1 MGSEQDFKNAA
12 PGVVGYT
19 FNHPAAARTSVDDA
33 TGALNM
39 AGRKNIAICGFA
51 SSSRHLIPTDDPS
64 WLIIGLNQLYRHMP
78 RADAWFDIHVNYDD
92 HNVEGTDHSG
102 WLRECGIPVYMSAV
116 PNDVPNAT
124 PYPVER
130 LIAKHGVDYFTST
143 VSFMIALAI
152 DSIEQDVFKR
162 GAVPSVSTFSEY
174 TIGIFGIDL
183 IVGTEYEV
191 QKACAEFWIGVASG
205 KGITMLVPPMSAL
218 LKQSHRYG
226 YQLEPDS
233 GVFGLKELEDR
244 VTELNGFTKKA
255 QPQLHALN
263 GAQQVLADLL
273 TKDGIKGNEAAEKLI
288 KQGLDEA
295 NSKVGQMIAEI
306 QTYDGAAQE
315 AQHHVNVMTLRQR
328 GGVVPLAQTRI

>member
-19 FNHPAAARTSVDDA
+19 LEHPAAARTTNDA
-33 TGALNM
+33 NGRLLM

-51 SSSRHLIPTDDPS
+51 SSSRHLIPTDDPA

-78 RADAWFDIHVNYDD
+78 RADAWFDIHVNFDQ

-116 PNDVPNAT
+116 PSDVPNAT
-124 PYPVER
+124 NYPVER
-130 LIAKHGVDYFTST
+130 LIQKFGVDYFTST

-152 DSIEQDVFKR
+152 DSIDGDIEQHGGERSD
-162 GAVPSVSTFSEY
+162 Y

-183 IVGTEYEV
+183 IVGTEYDV

-205 KGITMLVPPMSAL
+205 KGINVLVPPMSAL

-226 YQLEPDS
+226 YQIEPDS
-233 GVFGLKELEDR
+233 GLFGLAELEAR
-244 VTELNGFTKKA
+244 VAELNGFTKKA